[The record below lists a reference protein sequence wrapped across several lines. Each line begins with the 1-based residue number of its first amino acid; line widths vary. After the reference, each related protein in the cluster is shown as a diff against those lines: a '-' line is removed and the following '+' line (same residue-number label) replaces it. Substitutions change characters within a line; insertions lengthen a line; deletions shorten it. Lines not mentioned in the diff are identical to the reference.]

1 MADFSRE
8 EVIETYERYV
18 EVRHRVEAGELGW
31 DALAA
36 FFSDDA
42 VFIDPA
48 WGRVEGID
56 EIRKFLAE
64 SMQGLDD
71 WDFPHLWTMVD
82 GNRLLARWTNRLP
95 GSRPDGSRY
104 EAPGY
109 SLMIYAGDGKFSY
122 EEDLLNMT
130 HIGELM
136 RDSGWKPKVAMNV
149 PPRQPIRRPFDG
161 ES

>member
-1 MADFSRE
+1 MAEFSRE

-18 EVRHRVEAGELGW
+18 EARHRVESGELGW

>member
-1 MADFSRE
+1 M
-8 EVIETYERYV
+8 
-18 EVRHRVEAGELGW
+18 
-31 DALAA
+31 
-36 FFSDDA
+36 
-42 VFIDPA
+42 
-48 WGRVEGID
+48 
-56 EIRKFLAE
+56 
-64 SMQGLDD
+64 
-71 WDFPHLWTMVD
+71 
-82 GNRLLARWTNRLP
+82 LARWTNRLP

>member
-1 MADFSRE
+1 MTNFARE
-8 EVIETYERYV
+8 EVTGTYERYV
-18 EVRHRVEAGELGW
+18 ETRRRVEAGELGW

-36 FFSDDA
+36 FFTDDA

-56 EIRKFLAE
+56 EIRNFLAE
-64 SMQGLDD
+64 SMQGLDG
-71 WDFPHLWTMVD
+71 WDFPHHWTMVD

-95 GSRPDGSRY
+95 GERADGSRY

-136 RDSGWKPKVAMNV
+136 RDSGWKPNGVMNV
-149 PPRQPIRRPFDG
+149 PPSHPIRRPFDG